1 METNRDDFSIAVRS
15 AFLKKDVKQKFSLF
29 ALLVLSV
36 LLIFVETFDFKAL
49 KYTRAIIK
57 DFIYRGSVLVNMPS
71 QIYGDTSR
79 FISNHNFCY
88 TLRKSYLTKK
98 INFKYFS

>member
-36 LLIFVETFDFKAL
+36 LLIFVETFDFKAIN
-49 KYTRAIIK
+49 YTRAIIK
-57 DFIYRGSVLVNMPS
+57 DFIYRGSIIINLPNQFYS
-71 QIYGDTSR
+71 DASR
-79 FISNHNFCY
+79 FVSTHFNS
-88 TLRKSYLTKK
+88 LVKLD
-98 INFKYFS
+98 

>member
-36 LLIFVETFDFKAL
+36 LLIFVETFDFKAV
-49 KYTRAIIK
+49 KYTRSFIK
-57 DFIYRGSVLVNMPS
+57 DLIYRGSILVNMPS
-71 QIYGDTSR
+71 QVYSNTSR
-79 FISNHNFCY
+79 FLSNHFE
-88 TLRKSYLTKK
+88 
-98 INFKYFS
+98 I